1 MNTKEIDY
9 YALGNRVCELRQN
22 MKLTQDNFADLC
34 GITRPTISNI
44 ENARTHASSDNLS
57 RIAQVCGVS
66 VDFLQYG
73 SSCDNMSYESLSPS
87 DIEYIRCFLKLNQ
100 TQKDNMMNMM
110 KTFYPM
116 ACRNQNN

>member
-9 YALGNRVCELRQN
+9 YALGNRVCELRRN
-22 MKLTQDNFADLC
+22 MKLTQDEFAELC

-73 SSCDNMSYESLSPS
+73 FSSGNMVCESLSPS
-87 DIEYIRCFLKLNQ
+87 DAEYIRCYLKLNQ
-100 TQKDNMMNMM
+100 NEKDNMMKMM
-110 KTFYPM
+110 KTFYPA
-116 ACRNQNN
+116 ACI